1 VIADFLLGALGMGL
15 LLLGGDLL
23 VRGASRLARVLGM
36 SPLAVGLTVV
46 AFGTS
51 APEMAVNV
59 LAALRGSGG
68 LSFGNIVGSNLANIG
83 LIFGLAALLR
93 PIPIQDVVVRRE
105 IPMMLLATVA
115 AMGMAFDHWLSD
127 RPTFFDR
134 GDGVTLLLFFVV
146 FLYYTLGDFLRGHGD
161 AATRT
166 VSSDLATKATAVAEG
181 RPLRDLA
188 HLALGVVLLTVGAE
202 LTVDAA
208 TSLARALGVPE
219 VIIGLSLVA
228 IGTSLPELAATL
240 IAVVRNESV
249 MAVGNV
255 VGSNIFNLLLVG
267 GVTSLIRP
275 IPIPEGAAA
284 DLLVLAALS
293 LLLLG
298 VSISRGQRILRAE
311 GGILLSVY
319 LTYLSVRLLG

>member
-1 VIADFLLGALGMGL
+1 MIADLLLGALGMGL
-15 LLLGGDLL
+15 LLVGGDFL
-23 VRGASRLARVLGM
+23 VRGASRLARALGI

-59 LAALRGSGG
+59 RAALRDSGG

-83 LIFGLAALLR
+83 LIFGLAALFR

-105 IPMMLLATVA
+105 IPMMLLATAA
-115 AMGMAFDHWLSD
+115 AMGMAFDHGLSG

-146 FLYYTLGDFLRGHGD
+146 FLYYTLGDFLGSRED
-161 AATRT
+161 AAERIA
-166 VSSDLATKATAVAEG
+166 SSDLATKASEVAEG

-188 HLALGVVLLTVGAE
+188 LVIAGAVLLAVGADV
-202 LTVDAA
+202 TVDAA
-208 TSLARALGVPE
+208 TALARGLGVPE

-228 IGTSLPELAATL
+228 IGTSLPELAATVV
-240 IAVVRNESV
+240 AVVRNEAA

-267 GVTSLIRP
+267 GVTALIRP

-293 LLLLG
+293 LLLFG
-298 VSISRGQRILRAE
+298 ASISRGQRILRAE
-311 GGILLSVY
+311 GGILLSIY
-319 LTYLSVRLLG
+319 LTYLSVRVLG

>member
-1 VIADFLLGALGMGL
+1 VNLDLLMGSVGMAML
-15 LLLGGDLL
+15 LVGGDLL
-23 VRGASRLARVLGM
+23 VRGASRLARSVGV

-51 APEMAVNV
+51 APELAVNV
-59 LAALRGSGG
+59 LAAVRGSGG

-83 LIFGLAALLR
+83 LIFGLAALFR

-105 IPMMLLATVA
+105 IPMMLLATAA
-115 AMGMAFDHWLSD
+115 AMGLAFDHWLDD

-146 FLYYTLGDFLRGHGD
+146 FLYYTLGDFLRARGVAHEPLE
-161 AATRT
+161 
-166 VSSDLATKATAVAEG
+166 SDLAEKQTVHERG
-181 RPLRDLA
+181 RPTVDSLLVLVGTVMLA
-188 HLALGVVLLTVGAE
+188 VGADV
-202 LTVDAA
+202 TVDAA
-208 TSLARALGVPE
+208 SNLARAFGVPE
-219 VIIGLSLVA
+219 VIIGLTLVA
-228 IGTSLPELAATL
+228 VGTSLPELAATVM
-240 IAVVRNESV
+240 AVFRNESA

-267 GVTSLIRP
+267 GVTCFIRP

-293 LLLLG
+293 LLLFG
-298 VSISRGQRILRAE
+298 ASISQGQRIIRAE
-311 GGILLSVY
+311 GGLLLAVY
-319 LTYLSVRLLG
+319 LTYVFVRVLG